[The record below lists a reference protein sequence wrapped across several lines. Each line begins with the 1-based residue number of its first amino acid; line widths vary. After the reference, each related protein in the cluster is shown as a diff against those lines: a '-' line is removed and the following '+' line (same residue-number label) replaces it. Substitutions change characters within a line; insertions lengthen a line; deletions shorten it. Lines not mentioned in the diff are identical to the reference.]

1 MYSDGTWTLASL
13 YLHPAMSLSVYQAK
27 PHHFSHQTDTS
38 RLLFERPHSLSLR
51 KRRMEEQE
59 GGNVKTRCENEKR
72 NGAVR
77 NHAPTWRRRAT
88 VVL

>member
-38 RLLFERPHSLSLR
+38 R
-51 KRRMEEQE
+51 
-59 GGNVKTRCENEKR
+59 
-72 NGAVR
+72 
-77 NHAPTWRRRAT
+77 
-88 VVL
+88 